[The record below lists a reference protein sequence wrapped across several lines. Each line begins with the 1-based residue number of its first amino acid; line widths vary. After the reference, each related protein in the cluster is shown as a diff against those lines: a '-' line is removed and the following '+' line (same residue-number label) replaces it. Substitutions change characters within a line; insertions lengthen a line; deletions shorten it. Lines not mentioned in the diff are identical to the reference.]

1 METIKQ
7 QQQTYL
13 LWSIKILK
21 IYLMSSKEI
30 YIGNLKAS
38 VSKKEITGEVV
49 QFENESYYKI
59 SNSNAMRPFF
69 MSIVSDSNHWMFIS
83 SNGGLSAGRKDSES
97 SLFPYYTDDKITES
111 AEITGSK
118 TIIQASKEGK
128 TYLWEPFSMRY
139 QGVYNITRNLYKNIY
154 GNKVV
159 FEETNHDLKLT
170 FQYQWNSSDLFGF
183 VKKST
188 LLNNDTLQTSVTIL
202 DGLQNI
208 LPSGVNS
215 ALQNAS
221 SNLVDA
227 YKKCELE
234 AKSGIGIFA
243 LSAFIVDKAEPSEAL
258 KANIVWSLGVENPIY
273 LLSSLQLN
281 AFRQGKTLQQET
293 DIKAEKGAYFTCS
306 EVNIEATAEKSWMTI
321 ANVNQ
326 SISGI
331 TYISKLIKNESNLL
345 KLVQDNIDQG
355 TANLIKL
362 VGSSDGLQTTAD
374 SLTNTRHF
382 SNTLFNIMRGGIFDD
397 NYKIE
402 KGDFIKYIDNANKK
416 VFKKKEEK
424 LKGLP
429 EYFDLK
435 FIKILAKNDDD
446 KNFKRL
452 CFEYLPLKF
461 SRRHGDPSR
470 PWNRFSINTRSEID
484 GSKILDYEGNW
495 RDIFQNWEAL
505 AHAYPEFIE
514 SMIHKFLNAT
524 TFDGYN
530 PYRVTKGGFDWEV
543 IEEDDPWSYIG
554 YWGDHQI
561 IYLLKFLEF
570 IENHDPKRLER
581 HFDQDVFVYA
591 NVPYKIKSYQD
602 TVLNPKDTIDFDH
615 HLNEDIL
622 KKKSELG
629 ADGTLLRDKT
639 FFIYKVNL
647 IEKLLATV
655 LVKVSNFIPEGG
667 IWLNTQRPEWN
678 DANNALVGNGVSMVT
693 LYYLRRFLSFF
704 ETIVSQATTENV
716 EVSEELLQFFN
727 EIVKTLN
734 AHKTILKGKVSN
746 KDRKSVL
753 NGLGMA
759 GSDYRL
765 KIYEEGFAGN
775 KSAIS
780 KVEILG
786 FITITLKYLDHSIE
800 ANKREDKL
808 YHAYNIITIHE
819 DEVSLSYLS
828 EMLEGQVAAL
838 SSGYLSPKEALELLD
853 ALKASALFRPDQYS
867 YILYPNKELPR
878 FDKKNNIPAAKV
890 EKSEL
895 LKKLV
900 QNGNAQIIE
909 KDVEGNYHFN
919 GSFHNAN
926 SLKDALNNLPENIYQ
941 SLVEKDRKFL
951 LEVFEDIFD
960 HKSFT
965 GRSGTF
971 FGYEGLGSIYW
982 HMVSKLL
989 LAVQE
994 NCLLAINTNESEVII
1009 GKLLDHYYEIEAGIG
1024 VHKSPELYGAFPT
1037 DPYSHT
1043 PSGKGAQQPG
1053 MTGQVK
1059 EDILSRIGELGVF
1072 VEKGCVVFKPRLLR
1086 NSEYLKEVKTF
1097 EYTDVLNRKQQIQLE
1112 KNSLCFTY
1120 CQVPVIYQLSEK
1132 EGLKV
1137 VFNDNSKAQYNTLN
1151 LDKSTSK
1158 KLFERTGDIN
1168 QIIASVKSK

>member
-1 METIKQ
+1 
-7 QQQTYL
+7 
-13 LWSIKILK
+13 
-21 IYLMSSKEI
+21 MSSKEI
-30 YIGNLKAS
+30 YIGNLKSS

-59 SNSNAMRPFF
+59 SNSDAMRPFF

-118 TIIQASKEGK
+118 TIIQATKEGK
-128 TYLWEPFSMRY
+128 IYLWEPFSVRY
-139 QGVYNITRNLYKNIY
+139 QGVYKITRNIYKNIY

-159 FEETNHDLKLT
+159 FEEINHDLKLT
-170 FQYQWNSSDLFGF
+170 FRYQWNSSDLFGF

-188 LLNNDTLQTSVTIL
+188 LVNNDTLQTNVTIL

-234 AKSGIGIFA
+234 VEVGIGVFA

-258 KANIVWSLGVENPIY
+258 KANIVWSLGVEHPSY

-281 AFRQGKTLQQET
+281 EFRQGKTLQQET

-306 EVNIEATAEKSWMTI
+306 KVDIEATAEKNWMTI

-345 KLVQDNIDQG
+345 KLVQDNIDKG
-355 TANLIKL
+355 TSNLIKL

-374 SLTNTRHF
+374 PLTNTRHF

-416 VFKKKEEK
+416 VFKKKEEN

-435 FIKILAKNDDD
+435 FIKNLAENDED

-470 PWNRFSINTRSEID
+470 PWNRFSINTRSEMD

-524 TFDGYN
+524 TFEGYN

-570 IENHDPKRLER
+570 IENHDPKRLEN

-655 LVKVSNFIPEGG
+655 LAKVSNFIPEGG

-753 NGLGMA
+753 DGLGMA

-808 YHAYNIITIHE
+808 YHAYNIMTIHE

-838 SSGYLSPKEALELLD
+838 SAGYLSPKEALELLD

-878 FDKKNNIPAAKV
+878 FDKKNNIAAAKV

-900 QNGNAQIIE
+900 QNGNVQIIE

-926 SLKDALNNLPENIYQ
+926 SLKDALNNLPEDVYQ
-941 SLVEKDRKFL
+941 HLVEKDRKFL

-994 NCLLAINTNESEVII
+994 NCLLAINTNDSEVII

-1086 NSEYLKEVKTF
+1086 NSEYLKEAKTF

-1120 CQVPVIYQLSEK
+1120 CQVPIIYQLSET

-1137 VFNDNSKAQYNTLN
+1137 VFNDNSKVQYNTLN

-1158 KLFERTGDIN
+1158 KLFERTGDIHH
-1168 QIIASVKSK
+1168 IIAFVKSK